1 MNLSLIEIIELL
13 QQQGHEVEYSHRKD
27 GGYIIRKIDGRSFS
41 GKAGNT
47 FARNIVGAK
56 LSQAR
61 QVQLAKI
68 RLPKGKKQVKLEEV
82 PEDVKK
88 MLKKVQK
95 SWRKKHPDI
104 RGTATMKN
112 VRYFLRTHGKEAT
125 MQSLDKSYRYS
136 QGYAYIDN
144 VNHLIERIRM
154 DLAVQPSSDME
165 EIINLIERKMMEFRE
180 EWLQAIYSVDVLY
193 AWEQGRISD
202 QECARRIR
210 EIIL

>member
-82 PEDVKK
+82 PEDAKK

-125 MQSLDKSYRYS
+125 MQALDKSYRYS

-144 VNHLIERIRM
+144 VNHLIERIRL
-154 DLAVQPSSDME
+154 DLSIEPSSDME
-165 EIINLIERKMMEFRE
+165 EIINLIERKMMDFRE
-180 EWLQAIYSVDVLY
+180 DWISPIYQALYEWEKGA
-193 AWEQGRISD
+193 ISD

-210 EIIL
+210 EIIY